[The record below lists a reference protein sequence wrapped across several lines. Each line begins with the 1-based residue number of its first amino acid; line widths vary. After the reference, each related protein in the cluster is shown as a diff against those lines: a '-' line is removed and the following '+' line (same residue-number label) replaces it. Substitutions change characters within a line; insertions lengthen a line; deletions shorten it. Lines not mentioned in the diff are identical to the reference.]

1 MSTPV
6 NLVGRLTSDPE
17 LRFSANGTAVAKFSV
32 VTSRRTKDQSGE
44 WVDVDTSFWDCVAF
58 KQTAENIAES
68 LTKGTAVIVV
78 GKAAQRTWETK
89 EGEKRRSIE
98 VTVDEIGPSLRFA
111 TAKVNKTQRQGGG
124 DAPRGGQGGG
134 FGQQAGGNQ
143 SPQGG
148 NAPADDPWATG
159 ASAGT
164 PQDKGNGGGG
174 GGGGGFSE
182 RPPF

>member
-6 NLVGRLTSDPE
+6 NLVGRLTGDPE
-17 LRFSANGTAVAKFSV
+17 LRFSGNGTAVAKFSV

-58 KQTAENIAES
+58 KQTAENVAES

-89 EGEKRRSIE
+89 EGEKRRSVE

-124 DAPRGGQGGG
+124 GGG
-134 FGQQAGGNQ
+134 FGGPQGGNQ
-143 SPQGG
+143 SPQGGG

-159 ASAGT
+159 
-164 PQDKGNGGGG
+164 

-182 RPPF
+182 APPF